1 MPRVT
6 ATEPILLELGQSIE
20 ATTQYVLNKGHLGHF
35 ILWRKALWQT
45 KVTINLCREKNSALR
60 DFAREIQT
68 AWSITDPRGF
78 PVERVTKHRVSLDKR
93 ARKAL
98 GLLRRWESKLV
109 AVEEPKP
116 KRGIPRW
123 GSIIVDLAGERIEDF
138 LRLRRQIVTAAIRID
153 SRHQDTDYVVFNQ
166 GLENL
171 LEPLDKARHTFT
183 RLIKFVQQLSVRHGE
198 GLSLPLPSAGNY
210 QNCNRA

>member
-6 ATEPILLELGQSIE
+6 ATEPILLELGPSIE

-35 ILWRKALWQT
+35 SLWRKALWQN

-78 PVERVTKHRVSLDKR
+78 PGERVTKHRVSLDKR

-98 GLLRRWESKLV
+98 GLLRRWESK
-109 AVEEPKP
+109 EEPKP

-123 GSIIVDLAGERIEDF
+123 GPLNHLAGERIEDF
-138 LRLRRQIVTAAIRID
+138 LRRNCY
-153 SRHQDTDYVVFNQ
+153 SRNKD
-166 GLENL
+166 
-171 LEPLDKARHTFT
+171 
-183 RLIKFVQQLSVRHGE
+183 
-198 GLSLPLPSAGNY
+198 
-210 QNCNRA
+210 

>member
-6 ATEPILLELGQSIE
+6 ATEPILLELGPSIE
-20 ATTQYVLNKGHLGHF
+20 ATTQYVLNKGHLSHF
-35 ILWRKALWQT
+35 SLWRKALWQT
-45 KVTINLCREKNSALR
+45 KVTIHLCREKNSASLG
-60 DFAREIQT
+60 QNNPT
-68 AWSITDPRGF
+68 AWSDPRGF
-78 PVERVTKHRVSLDKR
+78 GERAKR

-98 GLLRRWESKLV
+98 GLLRRWESK
-109 AVEEPKP
+109 EEPKP

-123 GSIIVDLAGERIEDF
+123 GPLNHLAGERIEDF

-153 SRHQDTDYVVFNQ
+153 SRHQDTDYVAFNQ

>member
-1 MPRVT
+1 MT
-6 ATEPILLELGQSIE
+6 ATEPILLELGSSIE

-35 ILWRKALWQT
+35 SLWRKALWQT
-45 KVTINLCREKNSALR
+45 KVTIHLCREKNSASLGR
-60 DFAREIQT
+60 NNPT
-68 AWSITDPRGF
+68 AWSDPRGF
-78 PVERVTKHRVSLDKR
+78 GERAKR

-153 SRHQDTDYVVFNQ
+153 SRHQDTDYVAFNQ

-210 QNCNRA
+210 QNGNRANLSWFI